1 MNKIDQLK
9 KYIIKPQGIHQL
21 LTLFAVLIFSVPLFA
36 GTTGKIS
43 GYVTDEETG
52 EPIVGANVIIEGT
65 YLGASADLDGYFSI
79 GNIPPGEYRVIFS
92 AVGYQKIIVE
102 KVRVNIDLTT
112 NLDIKLNSS
121 VIQLN
126 QEVVVTSQRPLVQK
140 DLTSTSVTISSEEIR
155 MMPVE
160 SIGQIVNLQA
170 GVIDGHFRGGRSN
183 DVAYLIDGVSVTD
196 AFNGGFGVQVEN
208 SSVRQMEV
216 ISGTFNAEYGQALSG
231 VVNIVTQSGSDKFEA
246 YVTGYV
252 GSYFTNHSDIFK
264 NLDQPWDLA
273 QRNLQLTLS
282 GPISPVKN
290 LYFFVTGRYYKNN
303 GYLYGQRIFNVN
315 DDVP

>member
-9 KYIIKPQGIHQL
+9 TFLHKLQTIQL
-21 LTLFAVLIFSVPLFA
+21 IFILFAVLLLTVPLFA

-43 GYVTDEETG
+43 GTVTDQETG

-65 YLGASADLDGYFSI
+65 YLGASADLEGYFSI
-79 GNIPPGEYRVIFS
+79 SNIPPGEYRVIFS

-112 NLDIKLNSS
+112 NLDIKLSSS

-160 SIGQIVNLQA
+160 SI
-170 GVIDGHFRGGRSN
+170 
-183 DVAYLIDGVSVTD
+183 
-196 AFNGGFGVQVEN
+196 
-208 SSVRQMEV
+208 
-216 ISGTFNAEYGQALSG
+216 
-231 VVNIVTQSGSDKFEA
+231 
-246 YVTGYV
+246 
-252 GSYFTNHSDIFK
+252 
-264 NLDQPWDLA
+264 
-273 QRNLQLTLS
+273 
-282 GPISPVKN
+282 
-290 LYFFVTGRYYKNN
+290 
-303 GYLYGQRIFNVN
+303 
-315 DDVP
+315 